1 MRRNTLRLLCL
12 ALSLTLLLALA
23 ACGRSPAP
31 EASGGEES
39 AAPSRE
45 NTASDAASAEPDPTQ
60 SRAGTEQGEAGVY
73 NGLFDDSRVHSV
85 DVTISDADWA
95 DLKANPLDKTKYKAT
110 VVIDGETLE
119 EVSFAA
125 KGNTS
130 LSAVAS
136 DPDSDRYSF
145 KLNFGKYN
153 KGQSYHGLNK
163 LNLNNL
169 YADASYLKDDLSYW
183 LFRQTGVDAP
193 LTSFVWLRVNGADHG
208 LYIAIEDV
216 SESWLARTRDGEGVL
231 YKPESERL
239 DQAKAQ
245 PDREG
250 GFPGGNGE
258 QPDFPGGNGGFPGGE
273 EGFPG
278 QSGQQPAPPEGSGQ
292 QPTPPEG
299 NGQQPAPPEGNGQQP
314 MPPEGNGEQPA
325 PPEGNGEQPG
335 FPGGQGGFPG
345 QNGEQGGFP
354 GGRGFGEAAKG
365 ADLRYVDDD
374 PASYSDIF
382 DNTET
387 DADQGAQSR
396 VIAALKALSEGR
408 AEEALDCG
416 EVIRYFAAHNFTLNY
431 DSYTGNMLHN
441 YYLYERDGKL
451 SMLPW
456 DYNLAFGGFGGG
468 MGGGMGGR
476 DALGGGEAPFQPGS
490 SSFAPGE
497 TGENGGS
504 AAQEPPAAMESGMQ
518 GKMGQT
524 DATLLIN
531 TGIDTP
537 LSGTQA
543 ESRPMWAWIAADPEA
558 LAQYH
563 EALEALLERCFD
575 SGALQARLE
584 ALHSLLRPYVER
596 DPTAFYSVE
605 QFDTAVET
613 LERFCL
619 LRAQSIRAQ
628 LEGSLAARTEAQ
640 DAAARIDASGLD
652 LSVMGTHTGGGP
664 EGADRREGRNRP

>member
-1 MRRNTLRLLCL
+1 M
-12 ALSLTLLLALA
+12 
-23 ACGRSPAP
+23 
-31 EASGGEES
+31 
-39 AAPSRE
+39 
-45 NTASDAASAEPDPTQ
+45 
-60 SRAGTEQGEAGVY
+60 
-73 NGLFDDSRVHSV
+73 
-85 DVTISDADWA
+85 
-95 DLKANPLDKTKYKAT
+95 
-110 VVIDGETLE
+110 
-119 EVSFAA
+119 
-125 KGNTS
+125 
-130 LSAVAS
+130 
-136 DPDSDRYSF
+136 
-145 KLNFGKYN
+145 
-153 KGQSYHGLNK
+153 
-163 LNLNNL
+163 
-169 YADASYLKDDLSYW
+169 
-183 LFRQTGVDAP
+183 
-193 LTSFVWLRVNGADHG
+193 
-208 LYIAIEDV
+208 
-216 SESWLARTRDGEGVL
+216 
-231 YKPESERL
+231 
-239 DQAKAQ
+239 
-245 PDREG
+245 
-250 GFPGGNGE
+250 
-258 QPDFPGGNGGFPGGE
+258 
-273 EGFPG
+273 
-278 QSGQQPAPPEGSGQ
+278 
-292 QPTPPEG
+292 
-299 NGQQPAPPEGNGQQP
+299 
-314 MPPEGNGEQPA
+314 
-325 PPEGNGEQPG
+325 
-335 FPGGQGGFPG
+335 
-345 QNGEQGGFP
+345 
-354 GGRGFGEAAKG
+354 
-365 ADLRYVDDD
+365 DDD

-490 SSFAPGE
+490 STFAPGE

-504 AAQEPPAAMESGMQ
+504 AAQEPPAGMERGMP
-518 GKMGQT
+518 GRMGQT

-628 LEGSLAARTEAQ
+628 LEGSLAPRTEAQ
-640 DAAARIDASGLD
+640 DAAARVDASGLD
-652 LSVMGTHTGGGP
+652 LSAMGTHTGGGP